1 MSCCKGHTYKCH
13 RCRQKFCERCQRGDS
28 YKGDDYCSSCY
39 YIVKGQDASEDDNK
53 VEELQR
59 QVESLQSQL
68 DYSRNDGASYRLQRI
83 LELLEAKPS
92 QIDRDELV
100 RELKEKFDD

>member
-13 RCRQKFCERCQRGDS
+13 RCREKFCERCQRGDE
-28 YKGDDYCSSCY
+28 YKGDDYCYSCY
-39 YIVKGQDASEDDNK
+39 YIVKGQDASNDESRTAELERE
-53 VEELQR
+53 VENLR
-59 QVESLQSQL
+59 DQL
-68 DYSRNDGASYRLQRI
+68 DDSLRDGASYRLKKI
-83 LELLEAKPS
+83 LELLEAKPP